1 MNNTDPSQVRI
12 KVVGVGGAGGNAL
25 SRMTRRKDLGL
36 EFLAINTDVQALSR
50 IRDMPT
56 FAIGPAATR
65 GMGSGGDPD
74 IGQKAMR
81 ESLEQVSQLI
91 DGADMVFIA
100 AGMGG
105 GTGTG
110 AAPLIAELAKK
121 QGALTVGVVT
131 RPFSFEGNRR
141 REVSDLGTHTLQQKM
156 DTLIAVANDKLLSS
170 LDGDLPLENAFSVA
184 DEALRQGVEG
194 ITEIIRVPGLINVDF
209 ADVRAVMA
217 DGGPAFMATGEG
229 KGRSAAHDA
238 VQAALSNPMFEA
250 PLQGCRG
257 ILLNIRGGKD
267 LALGQVHEIAGI
279 VRDASRSR
287 AQVIFGVVN
296 DKKWKKRV
304 SVTVIATGIGTKDQ
318 HFPASTAELA
328 PRTVDGRRESKAVVA
343 GTSNGHGGQ
352 VELTTRKML

>member
-1 MNNTDPSQVRI
+1 MKQTDVSQVRI

-36 EFLAINTDVQALSR
+36 ELLAINTDVQALSR
-50 IRDMPT
+50 IRDIPT
-56 FAIGPAATR
+56 FAIGPAVTR

-74 IGQKAMR
+74 IGRKAMR
-81 ESLEQVSQLI
+81 ESLEQVAQLLE
-91 DGADMVFIA
+91 GADMVFIA

-110 AAPLIAELAKK
+110 AAPLIAEIARKH
-121 QGALTVGVVT
+121 GALTVGVVT

-141 REVSDLGTHTLQQKM
+141 REVSDLGTHALQQKV
-156 DTLIAVANDKLLSS
+156 DTLIAVANDRLLSS
-170 LDGDLPLENAFSVA
+170 LDGKLPLEDAFTVA

-229 KGRSAAHDA
+229 RGKSAAQDA
-238 VQAALSNPMFEA
+238 VQAALSSPMFDA
-250 PLQGCRG
+250 PLEGCRG

-279 VRDASRSR
+279 VRDASKSR

-296 DKKWKKRV
+296 DRKWKKRV
-304 SVTVIATGIGTKDQ
+304 SVTVIATGIGTRTQ
-318 HFPASTAELA
+318 TFPASTAA
-328 PRTVDGRRESKAVVA
+328 PAAGAV
-343 GTSNGHGGQ
+343 NGHRASRSGVAATGNGRGGQ
-352 VELTTRKML
+352 VELTTRKLL